1 MLCSVFCQCICVL
14 ALVKIF
20 DHTRFFYK
28 NKLYMNTQAEIC
40 PKIKNNLRTI
50 TRLKFDLTN
59 LRSLF
64 NPFAQIEM
72 YMYTKT
78 RLN

>member
-1 MLCSVFCQCICVL
+1 
-14 ALVKIF
+14 
-20 DHTRFFYK
+20 
-28 NKLYMNTQAEIC
+28 MNTQAEIC

-50 TRLKFDLTN
+50 TRLKFDQTN